1 MNRVDLHKI
10 FTATKYWRYFMSL
23 IKLRQTH
30 NLLTKGLLTNIFT
43 VAVSSIFFTNIG
55 INQAQASCAAP
66 YSNLD
71 FEQQP
76 SSYWQTEGRAGFD
89 IKKGFSFKGENN
101 AWMRN
106 VSGWNGIR
114 QQVRL
119 KPNSNYILEAYV
131 RTSGNVTDGYF
142 GVRDSQQKVWSE
154 LKFANL
160 SEYTKLTLQFRTG
173 NASTYNIFTGLWAL
187 GQDSWVQVDGFS
199 LKGPSPDCPSQ

>member
-1 MNRVDLHKI
+1 
-10 FTATKYWRYFMSL
+10 MSL
-23 IKLRQTH
+23 IKLHQSI
-30 NLLTKGLLTNIFT
+30 NVLTKSVLTNILSVAVGSMLLTNI
-43 VAVSSIFFTNIG
+43 S
-55 INQAQASCAAP
+55 INQAKASCTSP

-71 FEQQP
+71 FERQP

-89 IKKGFSFKGENN
+89 INKGYSFKGQNN

-142 GVRDSQQKVWSE
+142 GVRDTQQKVWSE
-154 LKFANL
+154 LKFGTL
-160 SEYTKLTLQFRTG
+160 PQYTKLTLQFRTG

-187 GQDSWVQVDGFS
+187 GQDSWVQVDNYS
-199 LKGPSPDCPSQ
+199 LKGPSPNCPSQ

>member
-1 MNRVDLHKI
+1 
-10 FTATKYWRYFMSL
+10 MSL

-89 IKKGFSFKGENN
+89 IKKGYSFKGENN

-142 GVRDSQQKVWSE
+142 GVRDTQQKVWSE

>member
-1 MNRVDLHKI
+1 
-10 FTATKYWRYFMSL
+10 MSL

-55 INQAQASCAAP
+55 INQAQASCASP

-89 IKKGFSFKGENN
+89 IKKGYSFKGENN

-119 KPNSNYILEAYV
+119 KPNSNYILEA
-131 RTSGNVTDGYF
+131 
-142 GVRDSQQKVWSE
+142 
-154 LKFANL
+154 
-160 SEYTKLTLQFRTG
+160 
-173 NASTYNIFTGLWAL
+173 
-187 GQDSWVQVDGFS
+187 
-199 LKGPSPDCPSQ
+199 